1 MCGQGLAI
9 AGAVEAP
16 GIAEWTVRCHIRS
29 GKIKAYLVPC
39 YYGVE
44 YPISEL
50 SHVLTV
56 AVGGGEALPSA
67 LNKAPDMVKAIQQ
80 EKAELYARVA
90 YIQAR

>member
-9 AGAVEAP
+9 AGAAEAL

-56 AVGGGEALPSA
+56 GVGGGEALPSA
-67 LNKAPDMVKAIQQ
+67 LNKVLDRVKAIKK
-80 EKAELYARVA
+80 ENAELYAQVA
-90 YIQAR
+90 YIQAQ